1 MKTIKYYT
9 NKFRFFN
16 NLKTTPAKVDDNRT
30 VLTNSRFE
38 LDLKTVSKNKKEMNS
53 LLSQLYSEDNN
64 SLFI

>member
-16 NLKTTPAKVDDNRT
+16 NFKTTPAKGDDNSK

-53 LLSQLYSEDNN
+53 LLSQMYSEDNN